1 MDSQDMHGD
10 PNRKARSQD
19 PTFNATEADERAFHA
34 EVTGKLGDALAAVR
48 ERVVARY
55 EEMDQIKRQF
65 QEQFRELDNAD
76 KANLRQ
82 AADMAARVGEHAV
95 EQRTRLERL
104 IESPYFGRIDVQ
116 MQGKSETTHLYI
128 GVHSFTDP
136 DGDGPLIHDWR
147 APVSSMFYDFE
158 LGEAHYQAPEG
169 RIEGSISLKRQY
181 RIEHQEFR
189 FMLESSL
196 NIQDD
201 ILQEELSRA
210 SDDRLKTIVA
220 TIQRDQNR
228 IIRDDRTRTL
238 IIQGAAGS
246 GKTSIALHRVAYLLY
261 RFKETIRSEDILIIS
276 PNKVFAHYISRV
288 LPELGEEMIRETTM
302 EALAEELLDGKF
314 SFQTFAEQVS
324 ELLKDREPAFGERVR
339 FKSTA
344 QFLERLDAYVD
355 HVRSENLRPAA
366 ISVGMTSIDPNW
378 LAVQLRKRAQ
388 LAISE
393 QINGALTAIM
403 EHLHYAHGRPVT
415 GPERTQLRA
424 DLRKLFATKNLKTM
438 YKEFYDWIGHPEMLR
453 PAVRGSLEYSDVYP
467 LVYLKMKLEGFRVR
481 DRIKHVVIDEMQDYT
496 PVQYRVISRVY
507 PGNMTILGDRN
518 QSVNPLSSSTA
529 ESIRDILPDSE
540 CVYMQKSYRSTVEI
554 TRLAQSILHNPDLI
568 PIERHGEEPRI
579 LGFRTRAE
587 ELEYLLGVVRAFP
600 QSGYHSTGIICKTQ
614 KQADALFHDL
624 RDVAGVRLLD
634 AQSQEFSDGILIA
647 TAYLAKGLEFDQVLL
662 PSCTARDYRS
672 PIDRHML
679 YVGVTRAMHSLTIT
693 HAGEVSPFLAR

>member
-1 MDSQDMHGD
+1 M
-10 PNRKARSQD
+10 ARPD
-19 PTFNATEADERAFHA
+19 RTDGPPTLNPTEADERKFHA
-34 EVTGKLGDALAAVR
+34 SITRKIGDALREVH

-82 AADMAARVGEHAV
+82 AADMASRVGEHAV
-95 EQRTRLERL
+95 EQRKRLERL
-104 IESPYFGRIDVQ
+104 IESPYFGRIDAR
-116 MQGKSETTHLYI
+116 MQGASEIANICI
-128 GVHSFTDP
+128 GVHSFADP
-136 DGDGPLIHDWR
+136 DGDGPRIHDWR
-147 APVSSMFYDFE
+147 APVSSMFYDYE
-158 LGEAHYQAPEG
+158 LGEAHYEAPEG
-169 RIEGSISLKRQY
+169 RIDGSITLKRQY

-210 SDDRLKTIVA
+210 SDDRLKNIVA

-228 IIRDDRTRTL
+228 IIRDDRARTL

-261 RFKETIRSEDILIIS
+261 RFKESIRSEDILIIS

-302 EALAEELLDGKF
+302 EALAEDILDGKF
-314 SFQTFAEQVS
+314 HFQTFAEQVS
-324 ELLKDREPAFGERVR
+324 ELLKDRDPGFSERVR
-339 FKSTA
+339 FKATA
-344 QFLERLDAYVD
+344 EFLDRLDAYIG
-355 HVRSENLRPAA
+355 HVRGANLRPAE
-366 ISVGMTSIDPNW
+366 IRVGMTAIEPNW

-388 LAISE
+388 LAIGE
-393 QINGALTAIM
+393 QINGALTAIV
-403 EHLHYAHGRPVT
+403 EHLQYYHGRPVT

-424 DLRKLFATKNLKTM
+424 DLRKMFATKNLKTL

-453 PAVRGSLEYSDVYP
+453 PGARGALEYSDVFP
-467 LVYLKMKLEGFRVR
+467 LAYLKMNLEGFQVR
-481 DRIKHVVIDEMQDYT
+481 DRIKHVVIDEMQDYS
-496 PVQYRVISRVY
+496 PVQYRVISRLY
-507 PGNMTILGDRN
+507 PANMTVLGDRN

-529 ESIRDILPDSE
+529 ESIRDVLPDAE

-554 TRLAQSILHNPDLI
+554 TGLAQSILHNPDLI
-568 PIERHGEEPRI
+568 PIERHGEEPSI
-579 LGFRTRAE
+579 VGFRSKAE
-587 ELEYLLGVVRAFP
+587 ELDHILGLVRAFS

-614 KQADALFHDL
+614 KQAEALHEHL
-624 RDVAGVRLLD
+624 RGEAEVRLLD
-634 AQSQEFSDGILIA
+634 ARSQEFGGGLIIA
-647 TAYLAKGLEFDQVLL
+647 TAYLAKGLEFDQVIV
-662 PSCTARDYRS
+662 PFCSARDYSS

-679 YVGVTRAMHSLTIT
+679 YVGVTRAMHRLAIT
-693 HAGEVSPFLAR
+693 HTGEVSPFLKR

>member
-1 MDSQDMHGD
+1 M
-10 PNRKARSQD
+10 ARPD
-19 PTFNATEADERAFHA
+19 RIAPTVNPTEAEERAFHA
-34 EVTGKLGDALAAVR
+34 SVTRKIIDALVAVH

-104 IESPYFGRIDVQ
+104 IESPYFGRIDAR
-116 MQGKSETTHLYI
+116 MQGGAGTASIYI
-128 GVHSFTDP
+128 GVHSFADP
-136 DGDGPLIHDWR
+136 DGEGPLIHDWR

-158 LGEAHYQAPEG
+158 LGPAHYEAPEE
-169 RIEGSISLKRQY
+169 RIDGSISLKRQY

-196 NIQDD
+196 NIQDE

-210 SDDRLKTIVA
+210 SDDRLKNIVA

-228 IIRDDRTRTL
+228 IIRDDRARTL

-302 EALAEELLDGKF
+302 EALAEDLLDGKY
-314 SFQTFAEQVS
+314 SFQTFSEQVS
-324 ELLKDREPAFGERVR
+324 ELLKDRDPEFGERVR
-339 FKSTA
+339 FKATA
-344 QFLERLDAYVD
+344 AFLDRLDAYIG
-355 HVRSENLRPAA
+355 HVRSANLRPAA
-366 ISVGMTSIDPNW
+366 ISVGMTTIDPNW

-403 EHLHYAHGRPVT
+403 DHLHYYHGRPVT

-424 DLRKLFATKNLKTM
+424 DLRKLFATKNLKTR
-438 YKEFYDWIGHPEMLR
+438 YREFYDWIGHPEMFR
-453 PAVRGSLEYSDVYP
+453 PGARGALEYSDVFP
-467 LVYLKMKLEGFRVR
+467 LVYVKMMLEGFKVR

-496 PVQYRVISRVY
+496 PVQYRVISRLY
-507 PGNMTILGDRN
+507 PGNMTVLGDRN

-529 ESIRDILPDSE
+529 ESIRDVLPDAE
-540 CVYMQKSYRSTVEI
+540 CVYMQKSYRSTLEI

-579 LGFRTRAE
+579 VGFRTHGE
-587 ELEYLLGVVRAFP
+587 ELEFLLKLVRAFP

-614 KQADALFHDL
+614 KQADALFEDL
-624 RDVAGVRLLD
+624 RAEADLRLLD
-634 AQSQEFSDGILIA
+634 ARSQEFRDGITIA
-647 TAYLAKGLEFDQVLL
+647 TAYLAKGLEFDQVIL
-662 PSCTARDYRS
+662 PSCTARNYRS
-672 PIDRHML
+672 AIDRQML

-693 HAGEVSPFLAR
+693 HSGEISPFLAR